1 MSSRN
6 PASRQRRLECVLH
19 VGIGTIHVR
28 PTSQP
33 WLTNL
38 RTKPQPIAARG
49 DEHDPHSLDTEDDAT
64 DIEEDARTLPNANA
78 FVRQGV
84 FVAPSSTVGW
94 WKGGGLGLFS
104 GVRMRAGDLIGY
116 YTGEWRSEAEYGAM
130 PEAQRRRLDEYA
142 VTVEPELERGRGDAT
157 PMVVSPPMPEQQ
169 PRPDPASFPLAFANE
184 ATRPLTANAA
194 FTLVQ
199 MRVDDVR
206 GAVPADQ
213 VDGEWLGLAVYAC
226 RDIGRNREILVH
238 YGDTFPRGRYGYVE
252 GEPCRPLEAMQLPV
266 ALGLVPVAALT
277 FVEGSASDHDS
288 SDSSYVE

>member
-19 VGIGTIHVR
+19 VGIGAIHVR

-64 DIEEDARTLPNANA
+64 DIEEDARTRPNANA

-84 FVAPSSTVGW
+84 FVAPSTTVGW

-142 VTVEPELERGRGDAT
+142 VTVEPEL
-157 PMVVSPPMPEQQ
+157 
-169 PRPDPASFPLAFANE
+169 
-184 ATRPLTANAA
+184 
-194 FTLVQ
+194 
-199 MRVDDVR
+199 
-206 GAVPADQ
+206 
-213 VDGEWLGLAVYAC
+213 
-226 RDIGRNREILVH
+226 
-238 YGDTFPRGRYGYVE
+238 
-252 GEPCRPLEAMQLPV
+252 
-266 ALGLVPVAALT
+266 
-277 FVEGSASDHDS
+277 
-288 SDSSYVE
+288 